1 MAALNQKERN
11 QMISHTIITYLLAI
25 SLVSVLFYFQF
36 VVTPKVYNKETA
48 LTNDKIEELVRY
60 SNEADSLVLQI
71 QKAPV
76 VEAKALV
83 PFYQWTNDLK
93 AVYQQPFYGAI
104 ITSYSDLVDDIAQAK
119 SMDTTL
125 PSLKN
130 KLIAIQK
137 SNLEL
142 MQQNQELKLQLKTAK
157 TVKKE

>member
-36 VVTPKVYNKETA
+36 VETPKVYNNETA
-48 LTNDKIEELVRY
+48 LTNDKVEELVRY

-157 TVKKE
+157 TVKKD